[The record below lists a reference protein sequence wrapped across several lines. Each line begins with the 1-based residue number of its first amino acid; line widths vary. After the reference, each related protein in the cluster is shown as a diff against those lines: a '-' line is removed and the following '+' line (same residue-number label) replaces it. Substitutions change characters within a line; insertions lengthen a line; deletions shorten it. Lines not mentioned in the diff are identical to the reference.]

1 MRILIIIFLLMFILY
16 VSFQK
21 SRKIEKFK
29 IRANINQYL
38 KCRRFNRKRNGQFKK
53 FLDILANKVAKLEYL
68 LHRSSYHN
76 KIKNK
81 IEAIEKKYDKAYK
94 WYRKNETKD
103 KEMAEEISND
113 MADELT

>member
-68 LHRSSYHN
+68 SHRSSYHN

-81 IEAIEKKYDKAYK
+81 MRLSKKNTIKPINGTEKMKLKIRKWQKKYLMI
-94 WYRKNETKD
+94 WQ
-103 KEMAEEISND
+103 MS
-113 MADELT
+113 